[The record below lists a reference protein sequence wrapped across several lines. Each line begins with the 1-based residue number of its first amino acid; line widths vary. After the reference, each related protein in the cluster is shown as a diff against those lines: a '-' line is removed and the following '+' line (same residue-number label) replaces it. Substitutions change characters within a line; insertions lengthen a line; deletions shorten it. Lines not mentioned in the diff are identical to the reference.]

1 MKNIKSSDWVAV
13 AAALGG
19 LDRHQLSGSP
29 SKCPLCGTDNSFLF
43 DSENGWWQCSGPHP
57 EFGRCS
63 GIRHDGG
70 VDVFSSFLSRLLN
83 TTPIEQAQ
91 NIEAFIA
98 SMKIDF
104 EQSRAFIKALHKPPA
119 SIRLRGFYDKTDPR
133 KSDDKGAK
141 GAASRQLVQSW
152 VADRRGIYVVV
163 NDGGDKDAEITD
175 CRAFFCEWDDKPKDW
190 QVTAWQE
197 LELPEPT
204 IQVDT
209 GGKSIHNY
217 WVLTEPIAPDVWR
230 DIQTRLLEFADADRS
245 LKNPSRVMRLPGT
258 PHPATGEVCQIIHIS
273 EKTYLANDISS
284 ILPQSEEIKKLDV
297 ASKSLYAPQDI
308 SEIQKALSFISP
320 RIPGTAT
327 YFFYRNLLWGLIKA
341 VEEAGGTL
349 DEAIA
354 LMEAHSPQWKGIR
367 QIANSGGDRVN
378 ASTFWYHC
386 IENGYKQPKK
396 HVEPPAAIKDPA
408 AVSTLPFRPL
418 GFDRAIYYY
427 LPRSSGQVI
436 SLTAAQHNQSHFI
449 QLAELEWWVDGF
461 GDEKG
466 RIDWTSAANAVM
478 GSCLAQG
485 VYDPTRL
492 RGRGAWADAD
502 RVIFHLG
509 NRLIVDGNSHS
520 ITKLP
525 ASFQSYYFYEH
536 AKAIDGPGSEPLC
549 DAAAREISNIAERFR
564 WETPASAQ
572 LLLGWIVLAPACGA
586 LNWRPHIWI
595 TGGAGTGKTTI
606 LKQFMKPLLGGMY
619 EGATGGTTEAG
630 LRGQLRS
637 DAIPVVFDELEQ
649 NEQKDKQI
657 VQNILA
663 LARIASSEGGKIY
676 KGTATGG
683 SNTFEIRSMF
693 CVSSINVALVQ
704 RADLDRFCV
713 LALRKDEME
722 RDDWTQFEQAIL
734 NTCTEENGRRLIA
747 RTLKHIP
754 SIRKNAKTLATA
766 LSRRFGQRFGDQYG
780 TLLAGAWS
788 LEPNGGC
795 ELSLEQ
801 ALEWIDQMDWESR
814 EIDGNDADETK
825 CLNHILQHLLQV
837 EGGKR
842 MSVIE
847 LVGLARRGVMY
858 ALPGRDQPSDEVE
871 TILGRYGLRVME
883 KELAISNN
891 STNLQAILRETPW
904 SGTAYRQALRRVRGS
919 TVAASPIRFKGMGVS
934 RATLVPLDRL
944 EHA

>member
-1 MKNIKSSDWVAV
+1 MKQTEMN
-13 AAALGG
+13 
-19 LDRHQLSGSP
+19 
-29 SKCPLCGTDNSFLF
+29 
-43 DSENGWWQCSGPHP
+43 
-57 EFGRCS
+57 
-63 GIRHDGG
+63 
-70 VDVFSSFLSRLLN
+70 
-83 TTPIEQAQ
+83 
-91 NIEAFIA
+91 
-98 SMKIDF
+98 IDF
-104 EQSRAFIKALHKPPA
+104 EQSRAFIKALRKPPA

-141 GAASRQLVQSW
+141 GAASKQLVHSW
-152 VADRRGIYVVV
+152 VADRRGVYVVV

-175 CRAFFCEWDDKPKDW
+175 CRAFFCEWDNKPKNW

-217 WVLTEPIAPDVWR
+217 WVLAEPIAPDTWR
-230 DIQTRLLEFADADRS
+230 DIQARLLEFADADRS

-258 PHPATGEVCQIIHIS
+258 PHPATGEVCQIIHSS
-273 EKTYLANDISS
+273 EETYLASDISKL
-284 ILPQSEEIKKLDV
+284 LPAAEQIKQQEA
-297 ASKSLYAPQDI
+297 ASKSSYTPQDKA
-308 SEIQKALSFISP
+308 EIEKALSFVAP
-320 RIPGTAT
+320 RIPGGET
-327 YFFYRNLLWGLIKA
+327 YFFYRNLLWGLVKA

-367 QIANSGGDRVN
+367 QIATSGGDRVN
-378 ASTFWYHC
+378 AGTFWYHC

-396 HVEPPAAIKDPA
+396 HVEPPAEIKDPA

-427 LPRSSGQVI
+427 LPKSGAQVI

-461 GDEKG
+461 ADEKG

-492 RGRGAWADAD
+492 RGRGAWSDAE
-502 RVIFHLG
+502 RSILHLG
-509 NRLIVDGNSHS
+509 NRLVIDGNSYP
-520 ITKLP
+520 ITRLP
-525 ASFQSYYFYEH
+525 ASFSSYYFYENS
-536 AKAIDGPGSEPLC
+536 KAIDGPGSELLSDQ
-549 DAAAREISNIAERFR
+549 DANSIIELAQEFS

-572 LLLGWIVLAPACGA
+572 LLLGWIVLAPVCGA
-586 LNWRPHIWI
+586 LDWRPHIWL
-595 TGGAGTGKTTI
+595 TGSAGTGKTTI
-606 LKQFMKPLLGGMY
+606 LKLFIKPLLGGMY

-637 DAIPVVFDELEQ
+637 DAIPIVFDELEQ

-713 LALRKDEME
+713 LPLSRNQRPRENWDE
-722 RDDWTQFEQAIL
+722 FEQAIL
-734 NTCTEENGRRLIA
+734 DTCTEANGRRLIA

-754 SIRKNAKTLATA
+754 IIRKNARTFATA
-766 LSRRFGQRFGDQYG
+766 LARKFGQRFGDQHG

-788 LEPNGGC
+788 LRPDCSKEV
-795 ELSLEQ
+795 SLADAQ
-801 ALEWIDQMDWESR
+801 AWIDEMDWDERDRDPS
-814 EIDGNDADETK
+814 EADEVK
-825 CLNHILQHLLQV
+825 CLNHIIQYLIQV
-837 EGGKR
+837 GGGRKVSIMELIQAR
-842 MSVIE
+842 QRGSRVMDDGSQEEIASV
-847 LVGLARRGVMY
+847 
-858 ALPGRDQPSDEVE
+858 
-871 TILGRYGLRVME
+871 LGRYGIKVMDGCI
-883 KELAISNN
+883 AISNS
-891 STNLQAILRETPW
+891 STNLQGILAATPW
-904 SGTAYRQALRRVRGS
+904 SGNAYKQALKRIPGATGS
-919 TVAASPIRFKGMGVS
+919 SGTIRFAGCGAT
-934 RATLVPLDRL
+934 RATLVPFETD
-944 EHA
+944 EKV

>member
-1 MKNIKSSDWVAV
+1 MN
-13 AAALGG
+13 
-19 LDRHQLSGSP
+19 
-29 SKCPLCGTDNSFLF
+29 
-43 DSENGWWQCSGPHP
+43 
-57 EFGRCS
+57 
-63 GIRHDGG
+63 
-70 VDVFSSFLSRLLN
+70 
-83 TTPIEQAQ
+83 
-91 NIEAFIA
+91 
-98 SMKIDF
+98 IDF
-104 EQSRAFIKALHKPPA
+104 EQSRAFIKALRKPPT
-119 SIRLRGFYDKTDPR
+119 SIRLRGFYDKTDSR

-175 CRAFFCEWDDKPKDW
+175 CRAFFCEWDNKPKNW

-258 PHPATGEVCQIIHIS
+258 PHPATGEVCQIIHS
-273 EKTYLANDISS
+273 SKETYLASDISKL
-284 ILPQSEEIKKLDV
+284 LPAAEQIKQQEA
-297 ASKSLYAPQDI
+297 ASKSSYTPQDKT
-308 SEIQKALSFISP
+308 EIEKALSFVAP
-320 RIPGTAT
+320 RIPGGET
-327 YFFYRNLLWGLIKA
+327 YFFYRNLLWGLVKA

-367 QIANSGGDRVN
+367 QIATSGGDRVN
-378 ASTFWYHC
+378 AGTFWYHC

-427 LPRSSGQVI
+427 LPKSGAQVI

-461 GDEKG
+461 ADEKG

-492 RGRGAWADAD
+492 RGRGAWSDAE
-502 RVIFHLG
+502 RSILHLG
-509 NRLIVDGNSHS
+509 NRLVIEGNSHP
-520 ITKLP
+520 ITRLP
-525 ASFQSYYFYEH
+525 ASFSSYYFYENS
-536 AKAIDGPGSEPLC
+536 KAIDGPGSELLSDQ
-549 DAAAREISNIAERFR
+549 DANSIIELAQEFS

-572 LLLGWIVLAPACGA
+572 LLLGWIVLAPVCGA
-586 LNWRPHIWI
+586 LDWRPHIWL
-595 TGGAGTGKTTI
+595 TGSAGTGKTTI
-606 LKQFMKPLLGGMY
+606 LKLFIKPLLGGMY

-637 DAIPVVFDELEQ
+637 DAIPIVFDELEQ

-713 LALRKDEME
+713 LPLSRNQRPRENWDE
-722 RDDWTQFEQAIL
+722 FEQAIL
-734 NTCTEENGRRLIA
+734 DTCTEANGRRLIA

-754 SIRKNAKTLATA
+754 IIRKNARTFATA
-766 LSRRFGQRFGDQYG
+766 LARKFGQRFGDQHG

-788 LEPNGGC
+788 LRPDCFKEV
-795 ELSLEQ
+795 SLADAQ
-801 ALEWIDQMDWESR
+801 AWIDEMDWDERDRDPS
-814 EIDGNDADETK
+814 EADEVK
-825 CLNHILQHLLQV
+825 CLNHIIQYLIPV
-837 EGGKR
+837 GGGRKVSIMELIQAR
-842 MSVIE
+842 QRGSRIMDDGSQEEIASV
-847 LVGLARRGVMY
+847 
-858 ALPGRDQPSDEVE
+858 
-871 TILGRYGLRVME
+871 LGRYGIKVMDGCI
-883 KELAISNN
+883 AISNS
-891 STNLQAILRETPW
+891 STNLQGILAATPW
-904 SGTAYRQALRRVRGS
+904 SGNAYKQALKRIPGATGS
-919 TVAASPIRFKGMGVS
+919 SGTIRFPGCGAT
-934 RATLVPLDRL
+934 RATLVPFETD
-944 EHA
+944 ESV

>member
-1 MKNIKSSDWVAV
+1 MKQTEMN
-13 AAALGG
+13 
-19 LDRHQLSGSP
+19 
-29 SKCPLCGTDNSFLF
+29 
-43 DSENGWWQCSGPHP
+43 
-57 EFGRCS
+57 
-63 GIRHDGG
+63 
-70 VDVFSSFLSRLLN
+70 
-83 TTPIEQAQ
+83 
-91 NIEAFIA
+91 
-98 SMKIDF
+98 IDF
-104 EQSRAFIKALHKPPA
+104 EQSRAFIKALRKPPT
-119 SIRLRGFYDKTDPR
+119 SIRLRGFYDKTDSR

-141 GAASRQLVQSW
+141 GAASKQLVQSW
-152 VADRRGIYVVV
+152 VADRRGVYVVV

-175 CRAFFCEWDDKPKDW
+175 CRAFFCEWDNKPKNW

-230 DIQTRLLEFADADRS
+230 DIQSRLLEFADADRS

-258 PHPATGEVCQIIHIS
+258 PHPATGEVCQIIHS
-273 EKTYLANDISS
+273 SKETYLASDISKL
-284 ILPQSEEIKKLDV
+284 LPAADQIKQQEA
-297 ASKSLYAPQDI
+297 ASKSSYTPQDKT
-308 SEIQKALSFISP
+308 EIKKALSFVAP
-320 RIPGTAT
+320 RIPGGET
-327 YFFYRNLLWGLIKA
+327 YFFYRNLLWGLVKA

-367 QIANSGGDRVN
+367 QIATSGGDRVN

-386 IENGYKQPKK
+386 IESGYKQPKK
-396 HVEPPAAIKDPA
+396 RVEPPAAIKDPA

-427 LPRSSGQVI
+427 LPKSGAQVI
-436 SLTAAQHNQSHFI
+436 SLTAAQHNQSHFL
-449 QLAELEWWVDGF
+449 QLAELEWWADGF
-461 GDEKG
+461 ADEKG

-478 GSCLAQG
+478 GSCFAQG

-492 RGRGAWADAD
+492 RGRGAWSDAE
-502 RVIFHLG
+502 RSILHLG
-509 NRLIVDGNSHS
+509 NRLVIDGSS
-520 ITKLP
+520 YPITRLP
-525 ASFQSYYFYEH
+525 ASFSSYYFYENS
-536 AKAIDGPGSEPLC
+536 KAIDGPGSELLSDQ
-549 DAAAREISNIAERFR
+549 DANSIIELAQEFS

-572 LLLGWIVLAPACGA
+572 LLLGWIVLAPVCGA
-586 LNWRPHIWI
+586 LDWRPHIWL
-595 TGGAGTGKTTI
+595 TGSAGTGKTTI
-606 LKQFMKPLLGGMY
+606 LKLFIKPLLGGMY

-637 DAIPVVFDELEQ
+637 DAIPIVFDELEQ

-713 LALRKDEME
+713 LPLSRNQRPRENWDE
-722 RDDWTQFEQAIL
+722 FEQAIL
-734 NTCTEENGRRLIA
+734 NTCTEANGRRLIA

-754 SIRKNAKTLATA
+754 IIRKNARTFATA
-766 LSRRFGQRFGDQYG
+766 LARKFGQRFGDQHG

-788 LEPNGGC
+788 LRPDCSKEV
-795 ELSLEQ
+795 SLADAQ
-801 ALEWIDQMDWESR
+801 AWIEEMDWDERDRDPS
-814 EIDGNDADETK
+814 EADEVK
-825 CLNHILQHLLQV
+825 CLNHIIQYLIPVGGGRKVSIV
-837 EGGKR
+837 EL
-842 MSVIE
+842 IQ
-847 LVGLARRGVMY
+847 ARQRGVRVMEDGSQEEI
-858 ALPGRDQPSDEVE
+858 ASV
-871 TILGRYGLRVME
+871 LGRYGIKVMDGCI
-883 KELAISNN
+883 AISNS
-891 STNLQAILRETPW
+891 STNLQGILAATPW
-904 SGTAYRQALRRVRGS
+904 SGNAYKQALKRIPGATGS
-919 TVAASPIRFKGMGVS
+919 SGTIRFPGCGPT
-934 RATLVPLDRL
+934 RATLVPFETD
-944 EHA
+944 ETV